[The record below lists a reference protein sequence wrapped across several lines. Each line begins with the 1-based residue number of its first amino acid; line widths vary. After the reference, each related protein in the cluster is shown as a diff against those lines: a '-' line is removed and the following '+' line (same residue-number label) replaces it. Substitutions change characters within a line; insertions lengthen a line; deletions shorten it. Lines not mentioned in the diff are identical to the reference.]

1 MDSASPVTIN
11 WKKNLFFVWLS
22 QFLSIAGFSLVF
34 PFIPIYVRDKWG
46 ISGEHELGIWMS
58 AFYFFG
64 MLSYCGSTPL
74 WGVLADRY
82 GRKLMLLRACYVDG
96 FLFPCFLLA
105 PNPACLILIRFITSA
120 FTGTVAA
127 AQTLIVTNTPE
138 EHHGFCLGTLSSA
151 IWSGN
156 LAGVTAGGLV
166 VHYFGFTVAFLVCG
180 AAYLLAGVLAHLFV
194 QENFITPP
202 KGTLHKAGNP
212 FRGFSTTAWMI
223 FAMIVV
229 MALGRKFD
237 EPYVALMV
245 EKICG
250 PENTALYTGLIS
262 TAAAIGGILS
272 AMTIGYLC
280 DLWSVEKVTLPAAL
294 IAAGGMLA
302 QAGAGTLLFF
312 GTARFINNLA
322 AGGLE
327 PAFFSILSKVTPAE
341 KRGTVF
347 GLASSFRMGGILLS
361 SVLSGVVV
369 WFSGIRVIFVVAGLF
384 FLLLLPLH
392 EAVRKSMAEG
402 LAE

>member
-1 MDSASPVTIN
+1 
-11 WKKNLFFVWLS
+11 
-22 QFLSIAGFSLVF
+22 
-34 PFIPIYVRDKWG
+34 
-46 ISGEHELGIWMS
+46 MS

-280 DLWSVEKVTLPAAL
+280 DLWSVEKVTRLRRLLPPAVCWL
-294 IAAGGMLA
+294 RPVREPPL
-302 QAGAGTLLFF
+302 F

-327 PAFFSILSKVTPAE
+327 PAFFSILSSNPGRKAWD
-341 KRGTVF
+341 G
-347 GLASSFRMGGILLS
+347 FRLGVKFSNGDSLS

-384 FLLLLPLH
+384 FLLLP
-392 EAVRKSMAEG
+392 AAARGGS
-402 LAE
+402 